1 MSKYER
7 LVIVTGFIQLA
18 LEVIFYIIDTL
29 TA

>member
-18 LEVIFYIIDTL
+18 LEVKFYIIDKL